1 VDVFAR
7 EADAL
12 MGAAVF
18 AAHEIGLFDAP
29 DLPIPALAARL
40 GVGPR
45 RLRALVSVIRA
56 GGWPD
61 AIPPR
66 PAPPPPYGIGRLA
79 EVLLTDA
86 PLAETADLGRYHQHL
101 VAEASAAADPV
112 FAALGPARRLL
123 DLGGGAGGFTDA
135 FLRRNPE
142 ARALLVDRPEVI
154 ALAATHLAAHRG
166 RVDFA
171 AGDLADADLG
181 GGHDLALL
189 SNVTHGLAPD
199 ACARVIARATASL
212 APGGRLAVK
221 DLFIEPDRRGPMRS
235 LLFGLCLAAYSD
247 AGDVYDAD
255 ETAAWLRAAGLRDV
269 TCLRLPRDEMLVWGA
284 RP

>member
-12 MGAAVF
+12 IGAAVF

-29 DLPIPALAARL
+29 DLPIPALAAHLR
-40 GVGPR
+40 VGPR

-56 GGWPD
+56 RGWP
-61 AIPPR
+61 ATIPPR

-79 EVLLTDA
+79 EVLRADA
-86 PLAETADLGRYHQHL
+86 PLADTADLRRYHEHL
-101 VAEASAAADPV
+101 VAEARAAADPV
-112 FAALGPARRLL
+112 FAALGPAERLL

-135 FLRRNPE
+135 FLRRNRG
-142 ARALLVDRPEVI
+142 ARALVVDRPEVI
-154 ALAATHLAAHRG
+154 ALAAEQLAAHDG
-166 RVDFA
+166 RVDFS

-181 GGHDLALL
+181 DGHDLALL
-189 SNVTHGLAPD
+189 SNVTHWLAPD
-199 ACARVIARATASL
+199 ACERVVARAAAAL

-221 DLFIEPDRRGPMRS
+221 DLFVEPDRRGPLRS

-247 AGDVYDAD
+247 AGEVYDAD
-255 ETAAWLRAAGLRDV
+255 ETAAWLGAAGLRDV
-269 TCLRLPRDEMLVWGA
+269 TLVRLPRDEMLVKGVRA
-284 RP
+284 